1 MGLAVTGRHSQIGL
15 AAVYAYRAYNDSS
28 MLGVAQTAQ
37 QVIQNTSQFRVE
49 ADPTTYPGS
58 QAAILKC
65 GEPSFVLTTE
75 QDRDDPDALI
85 QLIQVSEV

>member
-1 MGLAVTGRHSQIGL
+1 MMGFAVTGRHSQIGL

-28 MLGVAQTAQ
+28 MLGVAQTVQ
-37 QVIQNTSQFRVE
+37 QVIQNTSQFE

>member
-1 MGLAVTGRHSQIGL
+1 MMGLAETGRHSQIGL

-28 MLGVAQTAQ
+28 MLGVAQTVQ
-37 QVIQNTSQFRVE
+37 QVIQNTSQFE

-75 QDRDDPDALI
+75 QDWDDPDALI